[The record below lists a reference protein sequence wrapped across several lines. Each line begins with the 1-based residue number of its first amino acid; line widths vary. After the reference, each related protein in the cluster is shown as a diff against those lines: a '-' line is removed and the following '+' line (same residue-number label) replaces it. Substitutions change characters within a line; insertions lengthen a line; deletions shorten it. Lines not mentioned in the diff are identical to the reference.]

1 MSMIRQAAGPAS
13 FLAAPSL
20 MSNWHLCRVPRLL
33 PAGHP
38 EAAASIFGAGTD
50 TKIGAGKD
58 GGDPNGRCVSADHRR
73 PCRHSVALHRTGG
86 GSGHPA
92 PKVEDEL
99 ARTAASQGHR
109 SRRFEIAMT
118 VRAVVPT

>member
-38 EAAASIFGAGTD
+38 QAAAAIFGAGTD
-50 TKIGAGKD
+50 TKVGAGKD
-58 GGDPNGRCVSADHRR
+58 GGDPNGRCVFADYGW
-73 PCRHSVALHRTGG
+73 PCGHTVALHRTGG

-92 PKVEDEL
+92 PTVEHEL

-109 SRRFEIAMT
+109 NRRYEIALT
-118 VRAVVPT
+118 ARAVV